1 MNLFLGWGEKMV
13 YSPTVKMARELVLAG
28 RDLLGSNKMEIYRPG
43 LNYLVFLVFA
53 LLASGAS
60 ANTGIV
66 TQLSGTLSVHKADG
80 SVRILSQKS
89 EVVSGDTVNT
99 QKDSY
104 AQIKFSDGG
113 TVTLKPNTSLKIQ
126 DFHFKQDEPQ
136 QDSFIFGL
144 VKGGL
149 RAVTGLV
156 GKRGNQDAYKLDTAT
171 ATIGIRGT
179 SYGADDCIATPCPKP
194 NSSENLEPSVYV
206 SVTDGEIVVSNNAG
220 SQNFVA
226 GQFGAISDRNSR
238 PRFLST
244 DPGLQFTP
252 PSTFI
257 QSIMTGAAASMGKA
271 QECVVRH

>member
-1 MNLFLGWGEKMV
+1 MKITRSTLKFL
-13 YSPTVKMARELVLAG
+13 ALAT
-28 RDLLGSNKMEIYRPG
+28 LGM
-43 LNYLVFLVFA
+43 
-53 LLASGAS
+53 AS
-60 ANTGIV
+60 AASLANSGSV
-66 TQLSGTLSVHKADG
+66 SQLSGTLSVQKPDG

-89 EVVSGDTVNT
+89 EIKSGDTINT

-113 TVTLKPNTSLKIQ
+113 TITLKPNTSIKIEQ
-126 DFHFKQDEPQ
+126 FQFSQEEPQ
-136 QDSFIFGL
+136 KDSFIFGL

-156 GKRGNQDAYKLDTAT
+156 GKRGNQDAFRMATAT

-179 SYGADDCIATPCPKP
+179 SYGADDCLTTPCAKP
-194 NSSENLEPSVYV
+194 NAGENIEAGVYV
-206 SVTDGEIVVSNNAG
+206 SVTDGEIVATNNSG
-220 SQNFVA
+220 EQNYLA

-252 PSTFI
+252 PATFI
-257 QSIMTGAAASMGKA
+257 QSIMTGAAVNTGKSN
-271 QECVVRH
+271 ECVVRR

>member
-1 MNLFLGWGEKMV
+1 MKN
-13 YSPTVKMARELVLAG
+13 
-28 RDLLGSNKMEIYRPG
+28 YRAS
-43 LNYLVFLVFA
+43 FK
-53 LLASGAS
+53 LLAIVALGLVSGAAL
-60 ANTGIV
+60 ANSGTV
-66 TQLSGTLSVHKADG
+66 TQLSGTLSVLKADG

-89 EVVSGDTVNT
+89 VVVTGDTVNT

-113 TVTLKPNTSLKIQ
+113 MITLKPNTSVKIQ
-126 DFHFKQDEPQ
+126 DFRFKQEEPEK
-136 QDSFIFGL
+136 DSFVFGL

-156 GKRGNQDAYKLDTAT
+156 GKRGNQDAYSLDTAT

-179 SYGADDCIATPCPKP
+179 SYGADDCITTPCPKP
-194 NSSENLEPSVYV
+194 GSNENLEPSVYV
-206 SVTDGEIVVSNNAG
+206 SVTDGEIVATNNAG
-220 SQNFVA
+220 SQNFLA

-252 PSTFI
+252 PATFI
-257 QSIMTGAAASMGKA
+257 QSIMTGAAVNAGKS
-271 QECVVRH
+271 QECVVRR